1 MRKRTPFL
9 TLALMGFG
17 GCSISNPDA
26 GALGNGK
33 FGYTCSA
40 QGFADASNYD
50 TQCAPGVFSAP
61 NFVPAQIAVGATFGV
76 TYKSNTSTTETD
88 TVISSAPSIVALTGG
103 HFETL
108 RAGNVAMIGMHLG
121 AADDFEYIKV
131 AAVASIKVAL
141 ESATTIAASPMSA
154 DNMVLGGK
162 LNCTWAWSSSEAF
175 VKITNTGRK
184 ASVIGPENTSAV
196 VTATCG
202 AQSGSVLVHLTG
214 APADAGADGSND
226 AASDAPSEAGEG
238 GVTDGGANG

>member
-1 MRKRTPFL
+1 M
-9 TLALMGFG
+9 
-17 GCSISNPDA
+17 GCSLSNPDV

-40 QGFADASNYD
+40 QGFADASNFD

-61 NFVPAQIAVGATFGV
+61 NFVPGFIAVGATFSV
-76 TYKSNTSTTETD
+76 TYKSNKSSTETD

-108 RAGNVAMIGMHLG
+108 RAGNVAMIGMHLD
-121 AADDFEYIKV
+121 ASDDFEYVKI
-131 AAVASIKVAL
+131 AAIASIKVSL
-141 ESATTIAASPMSA
+141 ESTTTIAASPMSA

-162 LNCTWAWSSSEAF
+162 LNCTWTWSSSEPL

-184 ASVIGPENTSAV
+184 ASVIGPPNTTAM

-202 AQSGSVLVHLTG
+202 AQSGSLLVHLTG
-214 APADAGADGSND
+214 APADAGTDGSSD
-226 AASDAPSEAGEG
+226 AASDAASEAGSS
-238 GVTDGGANG
+238 DGGTNG